1 MSKQKD
7 TYWGKQENPIKN
19 IPVLVKAVL
28 EEKELQKKQPKA
40 VYKKKEKGY
49 YIKDEKGNYYKL

>member
-1 MSKQKD
+1 MSNQKD
-7 TYWGKQENPIKN
+7 TYLGTQENPIKN
-19 IPVLVKAVL
+19 IPVLVKTVL
-28 EEKELQKKQPKA
+28 EGKELQKKKPNT